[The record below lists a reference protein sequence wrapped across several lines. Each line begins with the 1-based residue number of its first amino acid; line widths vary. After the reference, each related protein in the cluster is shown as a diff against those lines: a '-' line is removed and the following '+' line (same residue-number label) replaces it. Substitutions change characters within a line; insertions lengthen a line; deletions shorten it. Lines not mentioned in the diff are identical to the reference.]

1 MNGEARSDKR
11 GRPRWPRAA
20 VAGSRA
26 DRLALVDALQ
36 AAAPALRP
44 ASALALR
51 SELRPW
57 LARAELGWDL
67 RWLLHAIDHIPDGQ
81 AHAFT
86 AAVQVPARWL
96 RHRMSFWLDEHG

>member
-1 MNGEARSDKR
+1 
-11 GRPRWPRAA
+11 
-20 VAGSRA
+20 
-26 DRLALVDALQ
+26 LALVDALQ